1 MNILM
6 IVHCREFID
15 DITQCKEFNTVM
27 GYHLKHALE
36 KNGANVKAI
45 SGEPWL
51 GIKKKV
57 KSTWDSF
64 DQTFD
69 KFLLAEYE
77 HVLFVGT
84 VPLKIANGAI
94 VDYFKKNVRGVFG
107 ETRERAEGLHGDLL
121 FYLMPYEETEGYV
134 YLGPMINTDFL
145 YPEKQYDKLV
155 IHVDH
160 HYHGRGDCSIQIK
173 NLLDQLEANKYYQE
187 HWNGYE
193 LYYHSKKL
201 NSINDFDFYD
211 VPPNVPFSELS
222 SIYRK
227 THIGFISHRETL
239 GMYHI
244 EIAAAGGLV
253 VNGINK
259 MLPTSMVE
267 LVNYQDHCED
277 FWNTILPKITEDNI
291 RLNSEKVQHLSYD
304 QGAKTIIQQFKGYK

>member
-15 DITQCKEFNTVM
+15 DIAQCKEFNTVM

-51 GIKKKV
+51 GVKKKV

-64 DQTFD
+64 NKTFD
-69 KFLLAEYE
+69 KSLLTEYE

-84 VPLKIANGAI
+84 VPLKIVNSSI
-94 VDYFKKNVRGVFG
+94 IKYFRENVQGVFG
-107 ETRERAEGLHGDLL
+107 ETRERAEGLHGDVL
-121 FYLMPYEETEGYV
+121 FYIMPHQETQGYV

-145 YPEKQYDKLV
+145 YPEKQYEKLV
-155 IHVDH
+155 IHIDH
-160 HYHGRGDCSIQIK
+160 HYLGRADCSIQIK
-173 NLLDQLEANKYYQE
+173 NLLATLEENKYYQE
-187 HWNGYE
+187 HWHGYE
-193 LYYHSKKL
+193 LYYHSKKF
-201 NSINDFDFYD
+201 NSISEFNFYD
-211 VPPNVPFSELS
+211 IPPNIPFSELS

-253 VNGINK
+253 INGINK
-259 MLPTSMVE
+259 MLPASMIE
-267 LVNYQDHCED
+267 LVNYHDHCED
-277 FWNTILPKITEDNI
+277 FWSNILPLITLDNA
-291 RLNSEKVQHLSYD
+291 RFNSEKVKNLSYD
-304 QGAKTIIQQFKGYK
+304 NGAKKILKIFREYR